1 MKKII
6 DCVNCDGKARL
17 ASAERTIEYKKEQF
31 TVVEQF
37 YKCDACGEE
46 FTTTETDTVTMNQVY
61 NQYRVKFNIPFPEE
75 LTYLREKY
83 GVSGSSMSTILGM
96 GANSYAGYEAGEMP
110 TIAMANLIRLAFNT
124 DAFEKLLINVHGQIP
139 NSMYERAMSVI
150 KESKMEL
157 DWDFDLGFD
166 LEHIVPHD
174 ICNGISASEFTG
186 YRKPDMNRIANLLV
200 YALSQ
205 SKAEYNDRLK
215 MNKLLFYVDFCHYR
229 QTARSITGLPYRAIQ
244 YGPAPTCYDTVL
256 DRLENMEILQAQWVN
271 RGKSN
276 QPREIFQATGAFNEH
291 VFSVEENSTIKWVVA
306 KFKNISSW
314 DIVELSHKE
323 SGWLDNKEEKRKIS
337 YQNYAFD
344 IKAL

>member
-1 MKKII
+1 MKKTI
-6 DCVNCDGKARL
+6 DCVNCDGKAHL

-46 FTTTETDTVTMNQVY
+46 FTTTDTDTVTMNQVY

-75 LTYLREKY
+75 LTDLREKY
-83 GVSGSSMSTILGM
+83 GVSSSSMSTILGM
-96 GANSYAGYEAGEMP
+96 GANSYTSYESGEMP
-110 TIAMANLIRLAFNT
+110 NIAMANLIRLAFDMN
-124 DAFEKLLINVHGQIP
+124 AFEKLLINVNGQIP

-150 KESKMEL
+150 KESKSDS
-157 DWDFDLGFD
+157 DWDFGIDLG
-166 LEHIVPHD
+166 HIGSYD
-174 ICNGISASEFTG
+174 ICNAMPASEFTG
-186 YRKPDMNRIANLLV
+186 YRKPDINRIANLLV

-205 SKAEYNDRLK
+205 SKSEYNDRLK

-244 YGPAPTCYDTVL
+244 YGPVPTCYDTVL
-256 DRLENMEILQAQWVN
+256 DRLENMEVLEAHWIN
-271 RGKSN
+271 HGRSH
-276 QPREIFQATGAFNEH
+276 QPREIFEATRSFNEH
-291 VFSVEENSTIKWVVA
+291 VFSIEENCTIRLVVE

-323 SGWLDNKEEKRKIS
+323 NGWLDNKEEKKKIS

-344 IKAL
+344 LKAL